1 MTLNDTAGRRAR
13 SHAAAVGMRR
23 PASAPG
29 SSPPGS
35 SSARRPFH
43 YAEMRQALHSARA
56 TRAGGDAS
64 PRPKLGVSLALSDG
78 RASVEPVAARTRAA
92 PGRRPATARAARERP
107 HKNAGAAM
115 SHTMSAVRGVA
126 AAAVRSRAASSAT
139 TAGSRDAHTHPRA
152 APPGTAPPAEPA
164 AVFPTESFV
173 SKQELMAPH
182 VDGDRVRPAL
192 LSAYWPRPAPP
203 QGRRLFS
210 TPTQPTEPRPPGSD
224 GRAAPA
230 ADQARPRMR
239 RQEEAMILMELVK
252 LRLRYSL
259 RDDTTWSDV
268 FESFDADHSG
278 ALDYK
283 QFTRVIREGGKLS
296 RESLSDKDLRSCFE
310 QIDLARSGGVS
321 FEEFNTF
328 VQSENPYFEVHVE
341 SLKQRLRACGPSME
355 DWVKMFV
362 YYDEDKTGLLDLR
375 ELKSLVRREARVG
388 EGHLSDID
396 IEKLFVV
403 MDVGRDGRIS
413 VDDFMYFMS
422 STSRRFCKVVQAAK
436 EKMLNSNKAASFDWA
451 AIFKEADA
459 DKSGHLSLAE
469 LHSAI
474 RYGGKVNAK
483 TLSNFEI
490 EALFCK
496 MRRFLSNCLLQPLL
510 TGNAFLDIA
519 QIPSITTATTT
530 SQ

>member
-1 MTLNDTAGRRAR
+1 
-13 SHAAAVGMRR
+13 MRR

-35 SSARRPFH
+35 SPARPFH
-43 YAEMRQALHSARA
+43 YAEMRQALHS
-56 TRAGGDAS
+56 TRAGGGAS

-78 RASVEPVAARTRAA
+78 RASVEPVAARTRAT

-107 HKNAGAAM
+107 HNAGAAM
-115 SHTMSAVRGVA
+115 SRTMSAVRGVA
-126 AAAVRSRAASSAT
+126 AAAATVRSRAASD
-139 TAGSRDAHTHPRA
+139 TAARSRDAQTHPGA
-152 APPGTAPPAEPA
+152 AHPGTAPPAEPA

-259 RDDTTWSDV
+259 HDDTTWSDV

-328 VQSENPYFEVHVE
+328 VQSENPYFEVHME

-388 EGHLSDID
+388 ERLLSNTD
-396 IEKLFVV
+396 IEKLFAV

-413 VDDFMYFMS
+413 IDDFMY
-422 STSRRFCKVVQAAK
+422 
-436 EKMLNSNKAASFDWA
+436 
-451 AIFKEADA
+451 
-459 DKSGHLSLAE
+459 
-469 LHSAI
+469 HSV
-474 RYGGKVNAK
+474 KHF
-483 TLSNFEI
+483 S
-490 EALFCK
+490 
-496 MRRFLSNCLLQPLL
+496 
-510 TGNAFLDIA
+510 
-519 QIPSITTATTT
+519 
-530 SQ
+530 

>member
-1 MTLNDTAGRRAR
+1 
-13 SHAAAVGMRR
+13 MRR

-35 SSARRPFH
+35 SPARPFH

-56 TRAGGDAS
+56 GGGAS

-78 RASVEPVAARTRAA
+78 RASVEPVAARTRAT

-107 HKNAGAAM
+107 HNAGAAM

-126 AAAVRSRAASSAT
+126 AAAATVRSRAASD
-139 TAGSRDAHTHPRA
+139 TAARSRDAQTHPGA
-152 APPGTAPPAEPA
+152 ARPGTAPPAEPA

-224 GRAAPA
+224 GRAAPV

-259 RDDTTWSDV
+259 HDDTTWSDV

-328 VQSENPYFEVHVE
+328 VQSENPYFEVHME

-388 EGHLSDID
+388 ERLLSNTD
-396 IEKLFVV
+396 IEKLFAV

-413 VDDFMYFMS
+413 IDDFMY
-422 STSRRFCKVVQAAK
+422 
-436 EKMLNSNKAASFDWA
+436 
-451 AIFKEADA
+451 
-459 DKSGHLSLAE
+459 
-469 LHSAI
+469 HSV
-474 RYGGKVNAK
+474 KHF
-483 TLSNFEI
+483 S
-490 EALFCK
+490 
-496 MRRFLSNCLLQPLL
+496 
-510 TGNAFLDIA
+510 
-519 QIPSITTATTT
+519 
-530 SQ
+530 